1 MSVFDS
7 VRLLIYRVHE
17 KGLEI
22 FLINQDEDNW
32 EMPEGWLE
40 DNVEEHEL
48 IELDPVKEED
58 GQVKRAVAIEGDWH
72 DIPSIRKLIK
82 RDVSYL
88 KDKIKSMLPEQAKGS
103 FVSVKDAYGKVV
115 PHDSH
120 FISELKEIISE
131 KNLTKYI

>member
-22 FLINQDEDNW
+22 FVLDKEQESW

-40 DNVEEHEL
+40 EGLDQNKM
-48 IELDPVKEED
+48 IELDPVKEEN
-58 GQVKRAVAIEGDWH
+58 GEMKRAVAIEGDWH

-82 RDVSYL
+82 KDVSYL
-88 KDKIKSMLPEQAKGS
+88 KDKIKSFLPEQARGS
-103 FVSVKDAYGKVV
+103 FVTVKEAAGRVV
-115 PHDSH
+115 SHDSH

>member
-40 DNVEEHEL
+40 EGVDEHKM
-48 IELDPVKEED
+48 IELDPIREE
-58 GQVKRAVAIEGDWH
+58 GGNVKRAVAIEGDWH

-103 FVSVKDAYGKVV
+103 FVSVKEASGKVL
-115 PHDSH
+115 PQDSL
-120 FISELKEIISE
+120 FITELNEIISE